1 MEYLNLSSS
10 QNWTLEYPK
19 QLVPPLR
26 ITHFR
31 RFWGAFS
38 EPPMLSLVIQC
49 HALPL
54 ITHRPNFFWIHDRR
68 PKRHLDCLNLTNWA
82 TQKWGTS
89 GRTNRDGHCIKLV
102 LVFNHPI
109 FICRWSI
116 MLIKY
121 DQILFPQTW
130 PTLHMLRLW
139 RSHACIGCCDSG
151 YPAIEPLRRRTQGQS
166 WLWKSLDFGTLTRW
180 KPQYA
185 FQSPNIRLAETKAD
199 LFSNWRS
206 VAGGNQHQSTPRQ
219 TALRVG
225 EPIEQSPGWLSTWS
239 NWFQLSHSKHLPPDA
254 ASKLTPQPG
263 RASRAL
269 QRILSLGKWW
279 CEIFGVRCVGVLDC
293 IGAFLRVLDAL
304 LHWLHESFIYWLP
317 AWSAAWSINL
327 WIDWLVEWASEYYR
341 CYQQETLRSR
351 LKTIKTYFTLHVT
364 TMDWKTQ

>member
-130 PTLHMLRLW
+130 PTLHFAHAALVAFSRLHWMLRFWVPGNWASPKTYTGTIL
-139 RSHACIGCCDSG
+139 ALEVFG
-151 YPAIEPLRRRTQGQS
+151 LRYI
-166 WLWKSLDFGTLTRW
+166 DTL
-180 KPQYA
+180 
-185 FQSPNIRLAETKAD
+185 KATVC
-199 LFSNWRS
+199 FPIP
-206 VAGGNQHQSTPRQ
+206 QHQ
-219 TALRVG
+219 A
-225 EPIEQSPGWLSTWS
+225 GW
-239 NWFQLSHSKHLPPDA
+239 NE
-254 ASKLTPQPG
+254 SKL
-263 RASRAL
+263 
-269 QRILSLGKWW
+269 
-279 CEIFGVRCVGVLDC
+279 VLKL
-293 IGAFLRVLDAL
+293 A
-304 LHWLHESFIYWLP
+304 
-317 AWSAAWSINL
+317 
-327 WIDWLVEWASEYYR
+327 
-341 CYQQETLRSR
+341 
-351 LKTIKTYFTLHVT
+351 
-364 TMDWKTQ
+364 